1 MENRYQR
8 FLLAVVCCAAVSAQ
22 AQEDSP
28 TEVVSPEV
36 ERRVI
41 EPAAI
46 DREDFEVGAYVGL
59 LAIED
64 FDAALLYG
72 ARFAWHVT
80 EDFFLEAS
88 FGSSEGDQTSFEDL
102 TGGAPL
108 FDDSERD
115 YLFYDLSVGWN
126 ALPGEVFLFGNRAM
140 KSDLYLILGA
150 GSTDFLDDNW
160 FTLNAGVGYR
170 LLINDWLTWR
180 IDVRDHIFDRDTFGE
195 EEITHNVELSTGIT
209 VFF

>member
-8 FLLAVVCCAAVSAQ
+8 FLLAVVCCAALSAQ
-22 AQEDSP
+22 AQNDSP

-72 ARFAWHVT
+72 ARVAWHVT

-160 FTLNAGVGYR
+160 FTLNAGAGYR